1 MGRTTAVQSVV
12 DTLRAEITASHRP
25 GDLLANER
33 ALAERFG
40 VGRNTAREALV
51 TLQVHGLIKITRRG
65 PMVTEPDF
73 DAVFSIFSHYF
84 ASDLRT
90 CRDLLDMRTMLETG
104 VLPAALANAG
114 PDDVVALSA
123 ILDRMDAALTVRE
136 NAVADH
142 AFHARIVQM
151 AGNTVI
157 ARLYAVMRD
166 PIIFYMEIGKN
177 VPRHDAASMGNHRRM
192 VEAIGRQ
199 DLAGLTEA
207 AAAHYAYSR
216 AVLEETLSRE
226 AAARNPTQNG
236 SGGQQT

>member
-1 MGRTTAVQSVV
+1 
-12 DTLRAEITASHRP
+12 
-25 GDLLANER
+25 
-33 ALAERFG
+33 
-40 VGRNTAREALV
+40 
-51 TLQVHGLIKITRRG
+51 
-65 PMVTEPDF
+65 
-73 DAVFSIFSHYF
+73 
-84 ASDLRT
+84 
-90 CRDLLDMRTMLETG
+90 
-104 VLPAALANAG
+104 
-114 PDDVVALSA
+114 
-123 ILDRMDAALTVRE
+123 
-136 NAVADH
+136 
-142 AFHARIVQM
+142 
-151 AGNTVI
+151 
-157 ARLYAVMRD
+157 MRD